1 MELQRLQLLFDLWIP
16 KSFTVVLLLTA
27 HSRTRILFL
36 SKSSM
41 WILFWFLVYMSR
53 FGTLVYLI
61 ISTFPS
67 YRLCVCVFLTK
78 ELFFA
83 EPSFSRLSCH
93 TSKSVVL
100 SHYSC
105 VTIRLY
111 YASFDNWHKVF
122 NVWCSFGDL
131 GWREQFINSSVIRK
145 FSYEGSGQTHVL
157 YDGRTIPLPKSKNLQ
172 FG

>member
-1 MELQRLQLLFDLWIP
+1 MNF
-16 KSFTVVLLLTA
+16 
-27 HSRTRILFL
+27 ILILSIHEQIWHPGVFNNINISFL
-36 SKSSM
+36 SA
-41 WILFWFLVYMSR
+41 
-53 FGTLVYLI
+53 
-61 ISTFPS
+61 
-67 YRLCVCVFLTK
+67 LCVCVFLTK